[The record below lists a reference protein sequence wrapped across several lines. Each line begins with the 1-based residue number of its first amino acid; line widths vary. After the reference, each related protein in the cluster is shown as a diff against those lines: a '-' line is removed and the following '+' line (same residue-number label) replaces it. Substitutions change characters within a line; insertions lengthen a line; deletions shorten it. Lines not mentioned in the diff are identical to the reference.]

1 MIWKLI
7 VRYIYKYV
15 LLILLILALGGC
27 YETKKQ
33 AYTERRGLMML
44 EKHEYS
50 QNQGVYKP
58 SSWKKQLDRKI
69 KKRDKRL

>member
-1 MIWKLI
+1 MIWKLA

-15 LLILLILALGGC
+15 LLILICLMLTGC

-44 EKHEYS
+44 EQNEYAR
-50 QNQGVYKP
+50 NKGVYKP
-58 SSWKKQLDRKI
+58 SKTKKYLDRKI
-69 KKRDKRL
+69 KKRDKKR